1 MSKAKSLL
9 LTLLSVAGLGLLL
22 AYAIILQRCLTAWNT
37 LPEWER
43 PAGYDPRTFISVLIP
58 ARNEAP
64 VIGHLLDSL
73 RRQSYPEELFEVI
86 VIDDHSSD
94 DTAAFVEQH
103 PMPNLRLLY
112 LAPHLD
118 PAEKVLSYKK
128 KALALGVEHASGTL
142 IVTTDADCVAPPD
155 WLASH
160 AAFHEMTGA
169 SFIAAP
175 VLFHREQNLLQ
186 RFQSLDFIGMMAVT
200 GAGIQGRFLYMSNG
214 ANLAFTKALF
224 QEIGGYMGNEQ
235 FASGD
240 DIFLIQKAAA
250 RRPGKVAFLK
260 SREVTIHSLPMPDW
274 KSFVNQRLR
283 WGTKNASYKD
293 WRITAVLGLVFLL
306 CWFIPGMFL
315 TAPLFG
321 FYGLGLALALF
332 AGKGLADYLFLNTA
346 AAFFDRSRLL
356 KDFWLLE
363 GMHVLYIAAI
373 GLLSLL
379 IRQYEWKGRRVR

>member
-1 MSKAKSLL
+1 ML
-9 LTLLSVAGLGLLL
+9 LTLLSAAGLGLLL
-22 AYAIILQRCLTAWNT
+22 AYAVVIQRCLAAWNA

-43 PAGYDPRTFISVLIP
+43 PAGYHPRTFISVLIP

-64 VIGHLLDSL
+64 VIGQLLDSL
-73 RRQSYPEELFEVI
+73 RRQSYPKELFEVI

-103 PMPNLRLLY
+103 PMLNLRLLH
-112 LAPHLD
+112 LAAHID
-118 PAEKVLSYKK
+118 PAEKILSYKK
-128 KALALGVEHASGTL
+128 KALALGLEHACGTL
-142 IVTTDADCVAPPD
+142 VVTTDADCVVPPH
-155 WLASH
+155 WLACH
-160 AAFHEMTGA
+160 AAFHETTDA
-169 SFIAAP
+169 WFVAAP

-200 GAGIQGRFLYMSNG
+200 GAGIQSRFLYMANG
-214 ANLAFTKALF
+214 ANLAFTKTLF
-224 QEIGGYMGNEQ
+224 QDIGGYMGNEQ
-235 FASGD
+235 YASGD

-260 SREVTIHSLPMPDW
+260 SREAAVHSLPVPDW

-283 WGTKNASYKD
+283 WGTKNANYKD

-306 CWFIPGMFL
+306 CWFILGMFL
-315 TAPLFG
+315 AVPWFG

-332 AGKGLADYLFLNTA
+332 AGKGLADYLFLSTA
-346 AAFFDRSRLL
+346 AGFFGRSRLM

-363 GMHVLYIAAI
+363 VMHVLYIAAI